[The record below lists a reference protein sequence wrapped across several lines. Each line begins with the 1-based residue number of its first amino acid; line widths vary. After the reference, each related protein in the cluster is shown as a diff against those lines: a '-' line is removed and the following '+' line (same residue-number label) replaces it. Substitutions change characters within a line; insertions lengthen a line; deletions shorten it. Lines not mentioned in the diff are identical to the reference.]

1 MRASS
6 LGRSV
11 RERVQI
17 RVRQPLA
24 SMVVH
29 IAKENELAMSPRE
42 YSDALRQELNVKEVQ
57 WIDGTPDF
65 LTVSAKANFKT
76 LGRKAGK
83 NMKTLAAVISDM
95 PREQIFALQ
104 GGDEVTVEAGG
115 ENYVLCNEDITLQ
128 TESAEGLEAAT
139 DGYVTIGLNTEISAE
154 LRAEGIARE
163 ITNRLQTQ
171 RKEIGLEMSD
181 RIEVKLC
188 ASEAVQQ
195 VLAVHA
201 NGIAE
206 EVLAP
211 SGIFCSADSLD
222 SSDSA
227 YRKWDLPDDLSIE
240 VIICKIDVATAS

>member
-1 MRASS
+1 
-6 LGRSV
+6 
-11 RERVQI
+11 
-17 RVRQPLA
+17 
-24 SMVVH
+24 MVVH
-29 IAKENELAMSPRE
+29 IAKESELAMSPRE

-83 NMKTLAAVISDM
+83 NMKALAAVINDM

-115 ENYVLCNEDITLQ
+115 ESYVLCNEDITLQ

-139 DGYVTIGLNTEISAE
+139 DGYVTIGLNTEISEE

-171 RKEIGLEMSD
+171 RKELDLEMSD
-181 RIEVKLC
+181 RIEVQLH
-188 ASEAVQQ
+188 ASQQ
-195 VLAVHA
+195 VKAVLDIHA
-201 NGIAE
+201 AMIAD

-211 SGIFCSADSLD
+211 KGIFFSADALNED
-222 SSDSA
+222 DECF
-227 YRKWDLPDDLSIE
+227 RKWDLPDDLSIT
-240 VIICKIDVATAS
+240 VIIVKIDLAATS